1 MTEEDCEMHY
11 KGLVF
16 DFDYTLGD
24 STDGI
29 VICVNHALNQLGY
42 AQAKRDLICRTIGLH
57 LQEVYQVMVKA
68 QGKEEKLGEE
78 EEFSRLFIEKA
89 DRVMTENT
97 RFFPGV
103 LESLGQ
109 WKEQGYKLGIVTTKY
124 RYRIEEILQK
134 YQASN
139 LMDAIIG
146 ADNVKRPKPDP
157 QGLLWMASM
166 WELPKE
172 QLLYIGDSLV
182 DAKTAQAAGVDFV
195 GVASGTTTKEELQ
208 QYPHAAVFDG
218 IIGIRELLV

>member
-1 MTEEDCEMHY
+1 MQY

-29 VICVNHALNQLGY
+29 VISVNYALNQLGY
-42 AQAKRDLICRTIGLH
+42 AQANREMICRTIGLH
-57 LQEVYQVMVKA
+57 LQEIYQVMVTG
-68 QGKEEKLGEE
+68 QGKEVKSGED
-78 EEFSRLFIEKA
+78 EEFSRSFIEKA
-89 DRVMTENT
+89 DQVMTENT
-97 RFFPGV
+97 RFFPGA
-103 LESLGQ
+103 LELLGE

-139 LMDAIIG
+139 IIDTIIG

-157 QGLLWMASM
+157 QGLLWVAKM

-208 QYPHAAVFDG
+208 QYPHVGVFDG
-218 IIGIRELLV
+218 IIGIRGLLV

>member
-1 MTEEDCEMHY
+1 MQY

-29 VICVNHALNQLGY
+29 VICVNYALHQLGY
-42 AQAKRDLICRTIGLH
+42 EEAEKERICRTIGLH
-57 LQEVYQVMVKA
+57 LQEVYRIMVKE
-68 QGKEEKLGEE
+68 QGKEEKPGEDA
-78 EEFSRLFIEKA
+78 EFSRLFIEKA

-97 RFFPGV
+97 RFFPGA
-103 LESLGQ
+103 LELLGE
-109 WKEQGYKLGIVTTKY
+109 WKAQGYKLGIVTTKY

-134 YQASN
+134 YQASS
-139 LMDAIIG
+139 LIDVIVG

-157 QGLLWMASM
+157 QGILRVAEM
-166 WELPKE
+166 WGLPKE

-195 GVASGTTTKEELQ
+195 GAASGTTTKEELR
-208 QYPHAAVFDG
+208 QYPHVGVFDG
-218 IIGIRELLV
+218 IAGIRDLLA